1 MKRIIAILMAAMM
14 VFALAACSSSEPDV
28 ADDETSGSSITLTEF
43 PEFESVDLNGNP
55 VDNTIFAN
63 ADVTVVNIWGTYCP
77 PCIAEMPDLA
87 KWSEE
92 MPDNVQIIGLVVD
105 VGSLDSEEYQDA
117 LKILS
122 KSGATFT
129 NIVTVEAFADL
140 YEQLIGVPTTMF
152 VGPDGKI
159 LAAEVIGADMDSY
172 KQTVES
178 LL

>member
-1 MKRIIAILMAAMM
+1 MRDQNQCARKLRK
-14 VFALAACSSSEPDV
+14 AL
-28 ADDETSGSSITLTEF
+28 F
-43 PEFESVDLNGNP
+43 Q
-55 VDNTIFAN
+55 
-63 ADVTVVNIWGTYCP
+63 NIQGH
-77 PCIAEMPDLA
+77 
-87 KWSEE
+87 
-92 MPDNVQIIGLVVD
+92 NVQIVGLVVD

-129 NIVTVEAFADL
+129 TIVTVEAFADL

-159 LAAEVIGADMDSY
+159 LASEIIGADMDSY
-172 KQTVES
+172 KKTVES